1 MNVPRC
7 RRSHSDSRPPRVG
20 TEGVALERN
29 LVELAQRGDRDA
41 FAALVRAVGDPFFAL
56 AYRILRDA
64 DAAQDAYQ
72 EAMIIVWQQL
82 PALRDPDRFEA
93 WGRRILV
100 NRCYAATRHRS
111 RWSVPSS
118 VDAINEPLAESA
130 EPAFDDRDELEQAFR
145 SLSVE
150 HRAVFVLHHH
160 VGLPLVEVAR
170 TLEIPEGTARSRL
183 HYAIRRSGA
192 HSMRARPRLH
202 RRPWHE

>member
-1 MNVPRC
+1 M
-7 RRSHSDSRPPRVG
+7 
-20 TEGVALERN
+20 ERN

-82 PALRDPDRFEA
+82 PALRDPERFEA

-100 NRCYAATRHRS
+100 NRCYAETRHRS

-118 VDAINEPLAESA
+118 VAGINEPLAESA

-170 TLEIPEGTARSRL
+170 TLDIPEGTARSRL
-183 HYAIRRSGA
+183 HYAIRALR
-192 HSMRARPRLH
+192 RALDVVPAA
-202 RRPWHE
+202 PAPEAVA